1 VNIRTKHLPAEERRA
16 ATVEA
21 VIELAA
27 GHDPG
32 EITTTAIAQHMG
44 VTQGA
49 LFKHFPTKDAILEAV
64 MTWVADRLLNRVD
77 RAAQAAATS
86 AAALEAMFLAHTGF
100 VAEHPGVPRMM
111 FGELQRAGSAAPK
124 RVAATLLRLYAE
136 RLRVILERGRDAG
149 EFNPGL
155 DVEAAST
162 LFVGTIQGLVMQ
174 ALIAGDVHRIRRDA
188 PRVFAIFLRGITQGQ
203 T

>member
-1 VNIRTKHLPAEERRA
+1 MNIRTKHLPAEERRA

-111 FGELQRAGSAAPK
+111 FGETLPEMTNRALPGSRSAKTRRAGKMEGSSCTSSMTAIPSKLPRMVSAFSCNAWSWK
-124 RVAATLLRLYAE
+124 
-136 RLRVILERGRDAG
+136 
-149 EFNPGL
+149 
-155 DVEAAST
+155 
-162 LFVGTIQGLVMQ
+162 LFS
-174 ALIAGDVHRIRRDA
+174 RSK
-188 PRVFAIFLRGITQGQ
+188 
-203 T
+203 